1 MAASCPGHVGTGN
14 SSRYRSAELNGY
26 IDAFATTIPR
36 DARMVALGQM
46 VHHMTDNLTVMG
58 LLNTVRPT
66 MVNKRIQNVTGL
78 SSRATEVWNVETWDV
93 TS

>member
-1 MAASCPGHVGTGN
+1 MAKPLAQ
-14 SSRYRSAELNGY
+14 
-26 IDAFATTIPR
+26 
-36 DARMVALGQM
+36 MVALGQM
-46 VHHMTDNLTVMG
+46 VHHMTENLTVMG

-66 MVNKRIQNVTGL
+66 MVSKRIQNVTGL